1 MNKKFIGVVY
11 ASMAM
16 ISVGIMVIVGMV
28 SGSWDNLWLF
38 PFGAM
43 ILATIFAMVV
53 GVINEDK
60 EKKGKK

>member
-16 ISVGIMVIVGMV
+16 LSVGIMVIVGIV

-53 GVINEDK
+53 GAIDQDK
-60 EKKGKK
+60 EKKDKK

>member
-1 MNKKFIGVVY
+1 MDKKFIGVVY

-16 ISVGIMVIVGMV
+16 LSAGIMVIIGMITK
-28 SGSWDNLWLF
+28 SWENLWLI

-43 ILATIFAMVV
+43 ILATVFAMVANV
-53 GVINEDK
+53 VSESK